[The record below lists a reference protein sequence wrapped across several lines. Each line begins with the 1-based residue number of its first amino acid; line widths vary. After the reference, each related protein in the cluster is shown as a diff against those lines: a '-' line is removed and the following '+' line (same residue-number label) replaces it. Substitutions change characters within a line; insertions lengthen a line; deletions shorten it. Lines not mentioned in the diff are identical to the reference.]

1 MTLNCLLILQVAQR
15 HIGPKQI
22 PISIQSRVGIS
33 PETMS
38 LDLPD
43 FPAPVTLHSDG
54 ALSHETVALTP
65 LRSTEPL
72 AAHRL
77 NPPSHRRAK
86 TEHFV
91 SRFRELEDPIPEH
104 PNNTPR
110 TETSPKNKLEARA
123 RVLSDWFQGK
133 SDPVDLGLRMAPNA
147 SEGSGTDSRPAFV
160 SHTRQ
165 QSTPVGNRFSFFGLR
180 RQPSKPN
187 FPEPAE
193 DEFLNLDISAALSL
207 PESDS
212 EDEALDALRD
222 QADKVLRRMQD
233 AYKQRT
239 FAMHQAMADKNEKQ
253 EELEE
258 TRSRV
263 DHLKMQLD
271 GMAAKVLDQEKAMQA
286 MAEELE
292 QEKRLRKDE
301 ESRSRSRT
309 VRSVPA
315 DDDVPSMALQTP
327 RRGSKRASH
336 STFTSDS
343 GFESGDESI
352 ADSIFSHREGVE
364 SPTSTLAAPSPNMS
378 QIALSTPTGPTPT
391 PTIQKNLV
399 AVTNGPAPARSSA
412 YDRVLKGLA
421 STRLGS
427 SFGGGNAP
435 NCNNCY
441 GVPASEAWSVMGVL
455 KEENRGLK
463 TRLGELE
470 VVIDDCLGMVGP

>member
-1 MTLNCLLILQVAQR
+1 
-15 HIGPKQI
+15 
-22 PISIQSRVGIS
+22 
-33 PETMS
+33 MS
-38 LDLPD
+38 EVSH
-43 FPAPVTLHSDG
+43 APVTLHSDG
-54 ALSHETVALTP
+54 AQSHETVASTP
-65 LRSTEPL
+65 RSTAPL
-72 AAHRL
+72 TSPNRL
-77 NPPSHRRAK
+77 NNPPSHRRAN
-86 TEHFV
+86 TEYIARPTV
-91 SRFRELEDPIPEH
+91 LEEERGDTIPDR
-104 PNNTPR
+104 PKNTPW
-110 TETSPKNKLEARA
+110 TETFPKKKLEARA

-133 SDPVDLGLRMAPNA
+133 SDPVELGLKMGPNA
-147 SEGSGTDSRPAFV
+147 SDGPGIDARASV

-165 QSTPVGNRFSFFGLR
+165 HSTPVTNRFSFFGLR
-180 RQPSKPN
+180 RQPSKLN
-187 FPEPAE
+187 FPEPAD
-193 DEFLNLDISAALSL
+193 DEFLNLDITAALSL

-212 EDEALDALRD
+212 TNDEALDALRD
-222 QADKVLRRMQD
+222 HADKVLRRMQD

-239 FAMHQAMADKNEKQ
+239 FAMHQALVDKNEKQ
-253 EELEE
+253 DELEE

-292 QEKRLRKDE
+292 QEKRMRKTK

-309 VRSVPA
+309 MRTVPP
-315 DDDVPSMALQTP
+315 DDDVPSMVLQTP
-327 RRGSKRASH
+327 RRGGKRASH

-352 ADSIFSHREGVE
+352 ADSVFSQREGIE
-364 SPTSTLAAPSPNMS
+364 SPTSTLTAPSPNMS

-412 YDRVLKGLA
+412 YDRVIKGLA

-427 SFGGGNAP
+427 SFAGGNSS

-463 TRLGELE
+463 MRLGELE
-470 VVIDDCLGMVGP
+470 VVIDDCLGLVGP

>member
-1 MTLNCLLILQVAQR
+1 
-15 HIGPKQI
+15 
-22 PISIQSRVGIS
+22 
-33 PETMS
+33 MS
-38 LDLPD
+38 FDLSH
-43 FPAPVTLHSDG
+43 APVTLHSDG
-54 ALSHETVALTP
+54 TESHETVALTP
-65 LRSTEPL
+65 RSTVPL
-72 AAHRL
+72 TSPKRL
-77 NPPSHRRAK
+77 NNPPSHRRAN
-86 TEHFV
+86 TEYIARPPLFEE
-91 SRFRELEDPIPEH
+91 ELGDTISDH
-104 PNNTPR
+104 PKNTPW
-110 TETSPKNKLEARA
+110 TQTFPKKKLEARA

-133 SDPVDLGLRMAPNA
+133 SDPVELGLKMGSNA
-147 SEGSGTDSRPAFV
+147 SDRTGVDARQASV

-165 QSTPVGNRFSFFGLR
+165 HSTPATNRFSFFGLR

-187 FPEPAE
+187 FPELAD
-193 DEFLNLDISAALSL
+193 DEFLNLDITAALSL

-212 EDEALDALRD
+212 TNDEALDALREHAD
-222 QADKVLRRMQD
+222 QVLRRMQD

-239 FAMHQAMADKNEKQ
+239 FAMHQAMLDKNEKQ
-253 EELEE
+253 GELEE

-263 DHLKMQLD
+263 DHLKTQLD

-286 MAEELE
+286 MVEELE
-292 QEKRLRKDE
+292 QEKRMRKT
-301 ESRSRSRT
+301 ESRSRSPTMRT
-309 VRSVPA
+309 VPP

-327 RRGSKRASH
+327 RRGGKRASH

-352 ADSIFSHREGVE
+352 AESVFSQREGIE
-364 SPTSTLAAPSPNMS
+364 SPTSTMAALSPNIS

-391 PTIQKNLV
+391 STIQKNLV
-399 AVTNGPAPARSSA
+399 AVTNGPAPPRSSA
-412 YDRVLKGLA
+412 YDRVIKGLA

-427 SFGGGNAP
+427 SFTGNNAA

-470 VVIDDCLGMVGP
+470 VVIDDCLGLVGP

>member
-1 MTLNCLLILQVAQR
+1 
-15 HIGPKQI
+15 
-22 PISIQSRVGIS
+22 
-33 PETMS
+33 MS
-38 LDLPD
+38 ELST
-43 FPAPVTLHSDG
+43 PVTLHSDG
-54 ALSHETVALTP
+54 AQSHETVALTP
-65 LRSTEPL
+65 RSTVPL
-72 AAHRL
+72 TLPNRL
-77 NPPSHRRAK
+77 NNPPSHRRTN
-86 TEHFV
+86 TEYIARPPLFEE
-91 SRFRELEDPIPEH
+91 ELGDTISDRPK
-104 PNNTPR
+104 NTPW
-110 TETSPKNKLEARA
+110 TETFPKKKLEARA

-133 SDPVDLGLRMAPNA
+133 SDPVNLGPKMGPN
-147 SEGSGTDSRPAFV
+147 GSDGAGVDARQAFV

-165 QSTPVGNRFSFFGLR
+165 HSTPVTNRFSFFGLR

-187 FPEPAE
+187 FPEPAD
-193 DEFLNLDISAALSL
+193 DEFLNLDITAALSL
-207 PESDS
+207 PEPDDDAN
-212 EDEALDALRD
+212 EEALDALREH
-222 QADKVLRRMQD
+222 ADKVLRRMQD

-239 FAMHQAMADKNEKQ
+239 FAMYQAVIDKNEKQ
-253 EELEE
+253 DELEE

-292 QEKRLRKDE
+292 QEKQTRRTE

-309 VRSVPA
+309 VRSIPA

-327 RRGSKRASH
+327 RRGGKRASH

-352 ADSIFSHREGVE
+352 ADSVFSHREGLE
-364 SPTSTLAAPSPNMS
+364 SPTSTLAGPSPNIS

-399 AVTNGPAPARSSA
+399 AVTNGLAPARSSA

-427 SFGGGNAP
+427 SFAGTNASK
-435 NCNNCY
+435 CNNCY

-470 VVIDDCLGMVGP
+470 IVIDDCLGLVGS

>member
-1 MTLNCLLILQVAQR
+1 M
-15 HIGPKQI
+15 
-22 PISIQSRVGIS
+22 S
-33 PETMS
+33 PSPVS
-38 LDLPD
+38 LE

-72 AAHRL
+72 TSHRL
-77 NPPSHRRAK
+77 NPPSHRRAN
-86 TEHFV
+86 TEHFAP
-91 SRFRELEDPIPEH
+91 RFHDLGDTISEYPK
-104 PNNTPR
+104 NTR

-133 SDPVDLGLRMAPNA
+133 SDPVDLGLKMAPQA
-147 SEGSGTDSRPAFV
+147 SEGSGTDTRPPFV

-165 QSTPVGNRFSFFGLR
+165 HSTPVTNRFSFFGLR

-193 DEFLNLDISAALSL
+193 DEFLNLDITAALSL
-207 PESDS
+207 PDSDS

-222 QADKVLRRMQD
+222 HADKVLRRMQD

-292 QEKRLRKDE
+292 QEKRLRDE
-301 ESRSRSRT
+301 EARSRSRT

-327 RRGSKRASH
+327 RRGSKRTSH

-352 ADSIFSHREGVE
+352 ADSVFSHREGIE

-427 SFGGGNAP
+427 SFGGGNAS

-463 TRLGELE
+463 IRIGELE